1 MDIYGDLHQ
10 LSLRP
15 ASREGQTAN
24 QVLLT
29 IGLEEEH
36 LGLRVHLLCDFR
48 IRDVDFDLD
57 LFLLGSSRT
66 RRHYRSQV
74 HQVNECRRNNIPII
88 KGYRRR
94 TCWQFLIVRHC

>member
-15 ASREGQTAN
+15 AGREGQTAN
-24 QVLLT
+24 QVPLT

-36 LGLRVHLLCDFR
+36 LGLRVHLLCDLL

-66 RRHYRSQV
+66 GRHYTSQV
-74 HQVNECRRNNIPII
+74 HQVNVCTYSDIPTI
-88 KGYRRR
+88 KGSHRR
-94 TCWQFLIVRHC
+94 TCW